1 MSPTYFLPAPV
12 VPAIDW
18 CSELSLSAGSPVCV
32 PTAPQQHQH
41 HSTTTP
47 PTQVTHVTR
56 SFATKFPR

>member
-32 PTAPQQHQH
+32 PTAPLQH
-41 HSTTTP
+41 HTNTTP
-47 PTQVTHVTR
+47 PTQVTHGTR
-56 SFATKFPR
+56 I